1 MHSELGKKL
10 AVKKVWLFWK
20 DATECICLL
29 TGGYRFTARWPSY
42 PGPKPPHHLIKIL
55 KKNEYEI
62 TIFIRE
68 YILDSASSGLQWNP
82 RLLDSIPGLLTMEI
96 WFDQKKKKKAR
107 QNVIGFKCFTFKS
120 LLL

>member
-10 AVKKVWLFWK
+10 SVKKVWLSWK

-29 TGGYRFTARWPSY
+29 TGGYRFIARWPSY
-42 PGPKPPHHLIKIL
+42 PGPKPSHQLIKIF

-62 TIFIRE
+62 TTFFRE
-68 YILDSASSGLQWNP
+68 YILDSTFSGLQWNP
-82 RLLDSIPGLLTMEI
+82 RLLASIPSLLTMEI
-96 WFDQKKKKKAR
+96 WFDQKKKAR
-107 QNVIGFKCFTFKS
+107 QNVIDFKCFTFKS